1 MDGAYYKSFFQ
12 DDHGNESKYSQAIR
26 IVNDRISTL
35 SHLDDHDVLGDTP
48 NPTKLRDDL
57 IEAMEFLKRH
67 STNDPRDNQKI
78 MQIKEGVRN
87 FLEEAKK
94 KITEK
99 NIFPE

>member
-35 SHLDDHDVLGDTP
+35 SHLDDHGVLGDTPNQP

-67 STNDPRDNQKI
+67 STNEPRDNQKI
-78 MQIKEGVRN
+78 MQIKKGVRD

-94 KITEK
+94 KIKTLE
-99 NIFPE
+99 